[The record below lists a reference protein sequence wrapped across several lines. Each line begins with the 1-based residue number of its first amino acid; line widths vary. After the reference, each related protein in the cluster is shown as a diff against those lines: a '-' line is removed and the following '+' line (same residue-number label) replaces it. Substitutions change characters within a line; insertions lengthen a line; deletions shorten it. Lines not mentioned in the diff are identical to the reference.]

1 MAGFEV
7 TNNNVKKQREIAR
20 KIPNSEKRKRA
31 EKVSKLI
38 KNISN
43 RSSSGS
49 GSGRKSTSSNE
60 SNISVNR
67 NKPRTKLP
75 EGGLTI
81 AFRKLNISRPSS
93 PVELVAMKI
102 DNANTKNR
110 QDLVLRLTTKLTR
123 GLSTLSR
130 SEKSRRSRVKKKL
143 LNAITNKKINTTDL
157 KLMTKMN
164 VNSLVNALEKEFP
177 TNLPVYIPENK
188 GSAIK
193 PKRR

>member
-43 RSSSGS
+43 RSSS

>member
-20 KIPNSEKRKRA
+20 KIPNYEKRKRA
-31 EKVSKLI
+31 EKVSKLM

-49 GSGRKSTSSNE
+49 GRKSTSSNG
-60 SNISVNR
+60 SNTSVNR

-81 AFRKLNISRPSS
+81 AFRKLNIPRPSS

-102 DNANTKNR
+102 DNANTKKR

-130 SEKSRRSRVKKKL
+130 SEKSRRSSVKKKL
-143 LNAITNKKINTTDL
+143 LNAINNKKLNTTDL

>member
-31 EKVSKLI
+31 EKVSKII

-75 EGGLTI
+75 EGG
-81 AFRKLNISRPSS
+81 
-93 PVELVAMKI
+93 
-102 DNANTKNR
+102 
-110 QDLVLRLTTKLTR
+110 
-123 GLSTLSR
+123 
-130 SEKSRRSRVKKKL
+130 
-143 LNAITNKKINTTDL
+143 
-157 KLMTKMN
+157 
-164 VNSLVNALEKEFP
+164 
-177 TNLPVYIPENK
+177 
-188 GSAIK
+188 
-193 PKRR
+193 